1 MSIQYVWGHNTK
13 HFWEVSV
20 QVLVV
25 AFRPFAFCS
34 YQDWPSLS
42 FCCGNNNNIIPLSF
56 VRFIV
61 NIISTI
67 LMLRRTRFCSFP
79 AFIHR
84 NNVRDYSIMSILQFS
99 PNQHLIIASSVD
111 FHHLLPSSNN
121 Q

>member
-61 NIISTI
+61 DIISTI
-67 LMLRRTRFCSFP
+67 LMLKT
-79 AFIHR
+79 R
-84 NNVRDYSIMSILQFS
+84 NNVLFFS
-99 PNQHLIIASSVD
+99 CIHLPQQCARLFDNVNPAVLPQSASNHC
-111 FHHLLPSSNN
+111 FFR
-121 Q
+121 